1 MTAELYGFEALD
13 YYMDK
18 ALIPRE
24 GPTPYVGLFT
34 NPETAEQIAPR
45 SAAHV
50 FVDCP
55 TGGGKT
61 SAVLAPAMILHPGPV
76 LGVSSK
82 DDLLKLVSERRDG
95 PIYLIDL
102 RQIETPDYVELLG
115 RDNIVLCRI
124 DPTTLIKK
132 HDDALNMATWL
143 VRTSN
148 MAMGGRVTQHG
159 EPYWTNQIVPSL
171 AAVLYAASPI
181 GGNKGIDWA
190 LRCVLNPSP
199 AAKDEVL
206 LPEPVPCTRGAEL
219 ALDLARAKLAEAEAL
234 AEAPS
239 VKVSAGKL
247 AVLAAEQALQ
257 SARDAL
263 TATVATV
270 STEEV
275 EDADVSSELVAAED
289 GVSEDAVPENAAE
302 HDGTDDASYFSE
314 DEPQSEPAAAIAEL
328 AGTEASDVDAGAG
341 EACEPD
347 HIRELVLKLEVA
359 QGQLAVILAG
369 DKSRQTKVI
378 SAKLEVWKAEETLR
392 LTEAARESALAA
404 NEELAQARAEAQAR
418 KAEKE
423 ARRAER
429 AAERAE
435 ALENGLDVPA
445 YDPDD
450 EDEPPS
456 WVDVGQYIPE
466 PTLLI
471 DWLAAIGRTNPRQRD
486 SVGLGMSGA
495 LFPWVYKSVNRTDIP
510 IFRVEW
516 LDRPEAT
523 LIILAEP
530 EGGGVGAALPLVQS
544 IGTEWRRKTSLEIR
558 KHNLLIG
565 VDETTN
571 TLPAHNY
578 DVLASE
584 ARGLGINLMVCVQS
598 VKQLANRY
606 DAMYAEAV
614 LSVFPAML
622 VMYGSTSDEPLEA
635 GSQWSGLSHRDTETM
650 DQSTGGRGL
659 LPDEGPL
666 ILPIELMPTVKYT
679 GRLIWR
685 GSEGV
690 ILDFPSFE
698 EFLEIYDNNLVPG
711 LDRLAVP
718 A

>member
-1 MTAELYGFEALD
+1 MTEELVGFEALD
-13 YYMDK
+13 YFMDK

-34 NPETAEQIAPR
+34 NPDTGEQIAPR

-61 SAVLAPAMILHPGPV
+61 SAVLAPAMICHPGPV

-82 DDLLKLVSERRDG
+82 DDLLKLVAERRNG

-102 RQIETPDYVELLG
+102 RQIETPDYPELLD
-115 RDNIVLCRI
+115 RDNIVLCRV

-199 AAKDEVL
+199 APADEVP

-219 ALDLARAKLAEAEAL
+219 AVELAHAKLAEAEAL
-234 AEAPS
+234 AQAPS
-239 VKVSAGKL
+239 AKVSAAKL
-247 AVLAAEQALQ
+247 AVMDAENALAAAKAAHEA
-257 SARDAL
+257 AGP
-263 TATVATV
+263 
-270 STEEV
+270 
-275 EDADVSSELVAAED
+275 AAERVDTAQAGVEAWDEAMSQRVLIDDEDVD
-289 GVSEDAVPENAAE
+289 GQETEALSDPSNLDEGPEG
-302 HDGTDDASYFSE
+302 DSS
-314 DEPQSEPAAAIAEL
+314 AAAIAEL
-328 AGTEASDVDAGAG
+328 AGAAAADVDASTAAAA
-341 EACEPD
+341 EIDE
-347 HIRELVLKLEVA
+347 IRILSLKLEVA
-359 QGQLAVILAG
+359 QGKLAEAVAA
-369 DKSRQTKVI
+369 DKARHTKVI
-378 SAKLEVWKAEETLR
+378 SAKLEVWKSEEVLR
-392 LTEAARESALAA
+392 ATQEARTAALAA
-404 NEELAQARAEAQAR
+404 NEELAQARAAAAAARAEREAVQ
-418 KAEKE
+418 
-423 ARRAER
+423 AER
-429 AAERAE
+429 AAERAA
-435 ALENGLDVPA
+435 ALEAGLDVPV
-445 YDPDD
+445 YDDD
-450 EDEPPS
+450 GEDPPS
-456 WVDVGQYIPE
+456 WVEVGQYIHE

-523 LIILAEP
+523 LILLAEP

-571 TLPAHNY
+571 TLPLHNY
-578 DVLASE
+578 DMLASE

-635 GSQWSGLSHRDTETM
+635 GSQWSGLSHRVTETM

-659 LPDEGPL
+659 MPDEGPL
-666 ILPIELMPTVKYT
+666 ILPIELMPTMKYT

-698 EFLEIYDNNLVPG
+698 EFLEIYDDNLVPG
-711 LDRLAVP
+711 LNRLAVP

>member
-1 MTAELYGFEALD
+1 MTAELHGFHALD
-13 YYMDK
+13 YFMDK
-18 ALIPRE
+18 ALVPRE

-34 NPETAEQIAPR
+34 NPETLEQLAVR

-82 DDLLKLVSERRDG
+82 DDLLKLVAERREG

-102 RQIETPDYVELLG
+102 RQIETPDYAELLD
-115 RDNIVLCRI
+115 RDNIMLCRI

-181 GGNKGIDWA
+181 GGNMGIDWA
-190 LRCVLNPSP
+190 LRCVLNPS
-199 AAKDEVL
+199 AAPKDEM
-206 LPEPVPCTRGAEL
+206 PAPMEVPCTRGAEL
-219 ALDLARAKLAEAEAL
+219 AVDLARAKLAEAEAL
-234 AEAPS
+234 ADAPS
-239 VKVSAGKL
+239 VKVSAAKL
-247 AVLAAEQALQ
+247 AVLDAQKALD
-257 SARDAL
+257 SARAAASSGENEP
-263 TATVATV
+263 TEPVATDELAEDQNAQLDGAEASQAEPV
-270 STEEV
+270 HVEGLEPSNLDTD
-275 EDADVSSELVAAED
+275 EDA
-289 GVSEDAVPENAAE
+289 PEN
-302 HDGTDDASYFSE
+302 T
-314 DEPQSEPAAAIAEL
+314 AAAAEL
-328 AGTEASDVDAGAG
+328 AGTQASDVDAGD
-341 EACEPD
+341 EAAAESD
-347 HIRELVLKLEVA
+347 EIRQLVLKLEVA
-359 QGQLAVILAG
+359 QGNLAVAVAA
-369 DKSRQTKVI
+369 DKARQTKVI

-392 LTEAARESALAA
+392 LTQAARETALAA

-429 AAERAE
+429 AAERAL
-435 ALENGLDVPA
+435 ALEQGSDVPP
-445 YDPDD
+445 YDPED
-450 EDEPPS
+450 EDVPPS
-456 WVDVGQYIPE
+456 WVDVGQYIHE

-516 LDRPEAT
+516 LDRPEST

-544 IGTEWRRKTSLEIR
+544 ISTEWRRKTSLEIR
-558 KHNLLIG
+558 KHNLLVG

-571 TLPAHNY
+571 TLPLHNY

-598 VKQLANRY
+598 TKQLANRY

-635 GSQWSGLSHRDTETM
+635 GSQWSGLSHRVTETF

-659 LPDEGPL
+659 VPDEGPL
-666 ILPIELMPTVKYT
+666 ILPIELMPTMKYT

-698 EFLEIYDNNLVPG
+698 EFLEIYDGKLVAG